1 MKLVTLENDYIKQPL
16 MQSLNDPTSV
26 TTNYQGWSLP
36 NWNPNILDSDNTI
49 YLGPYNEDT
58 YNNKLKSPASL
69 GSLNKP
75 TPPDTDISKYPQ
87 IRADANAGLS
97 KKAIN
102 KMKLQKAMGNIGQGA
117 DIVSSILPNLSTY
130 SGNYG
135 GLAQGIDQFYDNAA
149 DKVMQ
154 VNPLV
159 GGIMKTAGAV
169 NKGLNALG
177 VGTDGQTATDAIL
190 GSSPLGLTPVGL
202 ANSIFGSK
210 THSFYRDANALAN
223 VGGSYGS
230 SNAAIEDAQ
239 SKANKKYGLFSGGA
253 RRKANSLIDEAQRQ
267 MNAIS
272 AISNKAEMVKAIDG
286 MANYNLY
293 QLNQNGGP
301 QATYVASKGTK
312 LRIKNICNKIY
323 KKLKGGTITPK
334 PFEPI
339 IVLSEVI
346 KFQNGGKSKNRTL
359 SELISFAKEQNP
371 RFIQRMS
378 EPLRYVELPD
388 GSKATHKM
396 GWATAEFTGKEKPFI
411 YSEIQEDDNG
421 DLKDFGKDA
430 VKRALDKKD
439 ILIVNTPEEA
449 ELFTNSN
456 DLDHGY
462 KSGWKDFFMPF
473 YKDGGTT
480 IQITVIKESTKEE
493 PKEDLQK
500 NVIPEG
506 ALHARK
512 HNIENTDSLTQKGIP
527 VINIEGEQQAEIERD
542 EVILNLKLTNKLEEL
557 QKEYEK
563 ANKTEQNK
571 IAIEAGKILVNE
583 LLHNT
588 IDNTGLID
596 KCQKGGKINGTE

>member
-1 MKLVTLENDYIKQPL
+1 M
-16 MQSLNDPTSV
+16 
-26 TTNYQGWSLP
+26 
-36 NWNPNILDSDNTI
+36 
-49 YLGPYNEDT
+49 
-58 YNNKLKSPASL
+58 
-69 GSLNKP
+69 
-75 TPPDTDISKYPQ
+75 
-87 IRADANAGLS
+87 
-97 KKAIN
+97 
-102 KMKLQKAMGNIGQGA
+102 
-117 DIVSSILPNLSTY
+117 
-130 SGNYG
+130 
-135 GLAQGIDQFYDNAA
+135 
-149 DKVMQ
+149 
-154 VNPLV
+154 
-159 GGIMKTAGAV
+159 
-169 NKGLNALG
+169 
-177 VGTDGQTATDAIL
+177 
-190 GSSPLGLTPVGL
+190 
-202 ANSIFGSK
+202 
-210 THSFYRDANALAN
+210 N
-223 VGGSYGS
+223 V
-230 SNAAIEDAQ
+230 
-239 SKANKKYGLFSGGA
+239 
-253 RRKANSLIDEAQRQ
+253 
-267 MNAIS
+267 IS